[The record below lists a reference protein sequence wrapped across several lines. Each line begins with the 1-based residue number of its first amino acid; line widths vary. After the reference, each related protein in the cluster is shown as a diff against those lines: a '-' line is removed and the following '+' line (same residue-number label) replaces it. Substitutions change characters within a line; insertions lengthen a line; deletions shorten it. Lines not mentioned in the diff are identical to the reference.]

1 MTLWCGSQRGLA
13 SSRVLIAFAWFIFAA
28 LSAQCQSSPAAQVAD
43 CPTPD
48 HQAAATAGEAND
60 PIAAVGPVIQEVRRS
75 SFPALAHIHL
85 RVRAFR
91 SQSDY
96 FRTRFSLSRFLL
108 LMRMRYSVDVN
119 PALFQRQ
126 APSDGICAIVA
137 HELAHVASLSR
148 GNRIRRVG
156 LIRLISERY
165 TAKFERGADFE
176 AIHRGYGDGLKTYRA
191 WVYNHI
197 PPDKL
202 QQKLWTYFSPEEIT
216 AIQVKLQEQPALFEY
231 WKRHVPTNLQEIQRP
246 SCGPPNRGAVRHAD
260 QE

>member
-13 SSRVLIAFAWFIFAA
+13 SSQVLIAVAWFIFAA

-43 CPTPD
+43 CRTAD
-48 HQAAATAGEAND
+48 DQAAAPGGEAND
-60 PIAAVGPVIQEVRRS
+60 SIAAVRPEIQRVGRS
-75 SFPALAHIHL
+75 SFPELVHIDL

-96 FRTRFSLSRFLL
+96 FRTRFSWSRFLL
-108 LMRMRYSVDVN
+108 LMRMRYFVDVN

-126 APSDGICAIVA
+126 APSDATCAIVA

-148 GNRIRRVG
+148 GNRIRRLG

-165 TAKFERGADFE
+165 TVKFERGADLE
-176 AIHRGYGDGLKTYRA
+176 AIHRGYGDGLKAYRN

-197 PPDKL
+197 PPDKR
-202 QQKLWTYFSPEEIT
+202 QQKLRTYLSPEEIT
-216 AIQVKLQEQPALFEY
+216 AIQVKLQEQPDLFEY
-231 WKRHVPTNLQEIQRP
+231 WKRHVPTNLQEIQRT
-246 SCGPPNRGAVRHAD
+246 R
-260 QE
+260 